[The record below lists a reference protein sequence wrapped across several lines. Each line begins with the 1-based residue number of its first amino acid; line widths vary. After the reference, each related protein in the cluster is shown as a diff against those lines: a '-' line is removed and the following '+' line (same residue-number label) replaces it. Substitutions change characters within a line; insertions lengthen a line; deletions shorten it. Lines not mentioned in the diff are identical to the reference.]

1 MNIVTIRGA
10 ITVPENSVSSILD
23 STRELLVEIE
33 KENNINRDK
42 VISVIFSCTNDLDK
56 AYPAKAARELGY
68 TNVGLMCFNEMYVE
82 GSLDRCIRL
91 MVFYNSIIN
100 QKDVK
105 HIYLRDAKIL
115 RPDLPN
121 NA

>member
-1 MNIVTIRGA
+1 MGIISIRGA
-10 ITVPENSVSSILD
+10 ITVSENSVYDILD
-23 STRELLVEIE
+23 GTRELLIEIE
-33 KENNINRDK
+33 KVNKIDK
-42 VISVIFSCTNDLDK
+42 DRVISIIFTCTSDLDK

-68 TNVGLMCFNEMYVE
+68 TNVGLMCFNEMHVE
-82 GSLDRCIRL
+82 GSLNRCIRL
-91 MVFYNSIIN
+91 MVFCDLNIG

-115 RPDLPN
+115 RPDL

>member
-10 ITVPENSVSSILD
+10 ITVPENSVSCILD
-23 STRELLVEIE
+23 STRDLIIEIE
-33 KENNINRDK
+33 KENNIDRDK
-42 VISVIFSCTNDLDK
+42 VISIIFSCTNDLDK
-56 AYPAKAARELGY
+56 VYPAKAARDLGY
-68 TNVGLMCFNEMYVE
+68 TNAGLMCFNEMDVE
-82 GSLDRCIRL
+82 GSLDKCIRL

-105 HIYLRDAKIL
+105 HVYLRDAKVL
-115 RPDLPN
+115 RPDLSN

>member
-10 ITVPENSVSSILD
+10 ITVPENSVSSILN
-23 STRELLVEIE
+23 STTELLIEIE
-33 KENNINRDK
+33 KENNIDREK
-42 VISVIFSCTNDLDK
+42 VISIIFSCTNDLDK
-56 AYPAKAARELGY
+56 VYPAKAARNLGY
-68 TNVGLMCFNEMYVE
+68 TNIGLMCFNEMYVE
-82 GSLDRCIRL
+82 GSLNRCIRL
-91 MVFYNSIIN
+91 MVLYNSIIN

-115 RPDLPN
+115 RPDLSN